1 MFHYHCVREIKELFT
16 NSKGYFNVELA
27 VNYMIDMEYNKHDF
41 ISSSKDILWKCFGH
55 IIINNINK
63 NLKTGVTIKERPRM
77 SYIKAVKGNSEL
89 DNRISEELQRKSVVI
104 TQSDMEFMNTVL
116 ATKKNGGYYSN
127 DRELL
132 FALMCHYKYAESNDN
147 LKNGYLQITKKKHTT
162 VKKNG
167 QKKRIAVRYNMNT
180 IMQMVGAKSYV
191 NSFKRFIETGLVQIE
206 EDKIIR
212 IKMNIPNVD
221 NKKEIFIVEDIYNP
235 YVYLEAWEQGSKLT
249 ECAICGKH
257 FIKESNNQK
266 TCSDRCSE
274 ELKKFNVAKT
284 NEKNRTAALQDKKEA
299 I

>member
-1 MFHYHCVREIKELFT
+1 
-16 NSKGYFNVELA
+16 
-27 VNYMIDMEYNKHDF
+27 
-41 ISSSKDILWKCFGH
+41 
-55 IIINNINK
+55 
-63 NLKTGVTIKERPRM
+63 
-77 SYIKAVKGNSEL
+77 
-89 DNRISEELQRKSVVI
+89 
-104 TQSDMEFMNTVL
+104 
-116 ATKKNGGYYSN
+116 
-127 DRELL
+127 
-132 FALMCHYKYAESNDN
+132 
-147 LKNGYLQITKKKHTT
+147 
-162 VKKNG
+162 
-167 QKKRIAVRYNMNT
+167 
-180 IMQMVGAKSYV
+180 MQMVGAKSYV

-221 NKKEIFIVEDIYNP
+221 NEKEVFTVEDIYNP

-266 TCSDRCSE
+266 TCSDRCSK

>member
-1 MFHYHCVREIKELFT
+1 
-16 NSKGYFNVELA
+16 
-27 VNYMIDMEYNKHDF
+27 
-41 ISSSKDILWKCFGH
+41 
-55 IIINNINK
+55 
-63 NLKTGVTIKERPRM
+63 
-77 SYIKAVKGNSEL
+77 
-89 DNRISEELQRKSVVI
+89 
-104 TQSDMEFMNTVL
+104 MEFMNTVL

-167 QKKRIAVRYNMNT
+167 QKKKIAVRYNMNT

-191 NSFKRFIETGLVQIE
+191 NSFKRFIETGLVKIE

-266 TCSDRCSE
+266 TCSDKCSE

-284 NEKNRTAALQDKKEA
+284 NEKNRAAALQDKKEA